1 MKYIVRLKHK
11 NNRIRKSSPVFR
23 VVAALCVFLMVGT
36 LWTNVSYADESD
48 LETQRQ
54 ARMGEAVASN
64 NIEGWPQGPA
74 IGAEGAIL
82 MEARTGAILYA
93 KNIDEKLYPASTTKI
108 VTGLLAYENCKL
120 DEQVEFSYDAV
131 HDVAR
136 GDSNIGMDAGEII
149 PMNKAL
155 EGMMILSA
163 NEVANAIAEHVGNGD
178 REAFVK
184 MMNDKAAEVGCTN
197 THFTNPN
204 GLHDEQHYTTCRD
217 LAILAKYY
225 FQYDYLAGLSREPAC
240 EFEATAT
247 QPDSFRL
254 NTKNMLVKGRRY
266 EYEALVGSKTG
277 YTSEARQTLVSAA
290 KKDGLEL
297 ICVIMKEESPYQ
309 FEDTVALF
317 DYGFENF
324 KKVNIADHSD
334 DSNMLSTGFF
344 TVGQDVFGSNESILT
359 VDPTAVVVLPKNA
372 DFSTVQ
378 YDLSA
383 NSAGMAVG
391 VAKVN
396 YLFNGN
402 LVGSANLSMNAES
415 ATLFDEFAE
424 KEVTASSADSSS
436 EAKEGESGEV
446 PEGEE
451 VLTEGGE
458 TASDGETDEKLPT
471 TNRNKNGIF
480 INVKIA
486 LIAVGSIVGIAV
498 LFIIIKSI
506 ISQYQFAK
514 RRKDVIRRH
523 RERKKHRT
531 DDFD

>member
-1 MKYIVRLKHK
+1 MKK
-11 NNRIRKSSPVFR
+11 NNGNSYKGKREVLYKKKVRKIGT
-23 VVAALCVFLMVGT
+23 ACAVFLM
-36 LWTNVSYADESD
+36 LFSFFSMNVCADETSD
-48 LETQRQ
+48 LEAQRQ
-54 ARMGEAVASN
+54 ARMNEVVTTN
-64 NIEGWPQGPA
+64 QIEGWPQGPA

-82 MEARTGAILYA
+82 MEAKTGAILYA

-108 VTGLLAYENCKL
+108 MTGLLAYENCKL
-120 DEQVEFSYDAV
+120 DEMVTFSHDAV
-131 HDVAR
+131 FSVSR
-136 GDSNIGMDAGEII
+136 SDSNIGMDVGESI

-163 NEVANAIAEHVGNGD
+163 NEVANAIAEHVSGSMD
-178 REAFVK
+178 DFAVL
-184 MMNDKAAEVGCTN
+184 MNKKAEEIGCTN

-204 GLHDEQHYTTCRD
+204 GLHDENHYTTCRD
-217 LAILAKYY
+217 LAMIAKYY

-240 EFEATAT
+240 EFVATET

-266 EYEALVGSKTG
+266 QYDALVGSKTG

-334 DSNMLSTGFF
+334 ESNMLSTGFF
-344 TVGQDVFGSNESILT
+344 TVGQDVFGSNESILM
-359 VDPTAVVVLPKNA
+359 VDPTAVVILPKNA
-372 DFSTVQ
+372 DFSSVR

-383 NSAGMAVG
+383 NNAGMKVG

-402 LVGSANLSMNAES
+402 LVGTANLSMNAES
-415 ATLFDEFAE
+415 ATLFDEFAD
-424 KEVTASSADSSS
+424 KDKDVTA
-436 EAKEGESGEV
+436 K
-446 PEGEE
+446 
-451 VLTEGGE
+451 TEDAENTTGGE
-458 TASDGETDEKLPT
+458 GDTTAVSDGEENNGTDAEAESEKLPT

-486 LIAVGSIVGIAV
+486 LIALGAIAAFTV
-498 LFIIIKSI
+498 ILVIIKSI

-514 RRKDVIRRH
+514 KRREVIRRH
-523 RERKKHRT
+523 RERKRKGKYGE
-531 DDFD
+531 